1 MTRVEL
7 LPNYKL
13 HSQRMITSS
22 EPIAHKCCRQI
33 GHESRDPR
41 TPVLGNIRL
50 RLCQHAV
57 LAAVWV
63 DQRAASPHCRSP
75 PAYNWYP
82 STPPPLLKRT
92 FIPSVQ
98 LAEYDTSNCKVG
110 YPTSFPSSSLAIQ
123 PLGKSL
129 QLWALLGH
137 HAKTLHSAYPPT
149 PLPSASIRFLHRRRL
164 SLSYAQH
171 PPRGTWS

>member
-13 HSQRMITSS
+13 YSQRVITSS
-22 EPIAHKCCRQI
+22 EPIALKCCRQI
-33 GHESRDPR
+33 GHESGDPR
-41 TPVLGNIRL
+41 TTVLGNIRL
-50 RLCQHAV
+50 RLCQHEV

-63 DQRAASPHCRSP
+63 NQRAASPHC
-75 PAYNWYP
+75 W
-82 STPPPLLKRT
+82 STPRIHWDPPLLKRT